1 MTEPS
6 TPPSIDLQKVR
17 IGYAFIGV
25 VMVVSLI
32 LAVVLSNWSARLVFA
47 LVFVFGGYRL
57 FKLNRSLRQP
67 PPPR

>member
-1 MTEPS
+1 MPEDP

-25 VMVVSLI
+25 VMVVSLV
-32 LAVVLSNWSARLVFA
+32 LAIVLSNWSARAVFA